1 MLQWILVAILVYV
14 VYYLVNKYEKRL
26 NDLNEIIELNKSEIT
41 TNKELIEKNR
51 SKIDVNHEKI
61 QHNKKN
67 IDLNQEILTKL
78 KD

>member
-26 NDLNEIIELNKSEIT
+26 NDLTEIIELNKSEIT

-51 SKIDVNHEKI
+51 SKIDTNHEKI
-61 QHNKKN
+61 QHNKKK

>member
-1 MLQWILVAILVYV
+1 MLQWILVAVLVYV

-26 NDLNEIIELNKSEIT
+26 NALNEIIELNRSEIN
-41 TNKELIEKNR
+41 TNKELIKTNK
-51 SKIDVNHEKI
+51 SKLDTHHEKI

-67 IDLNQEILTKL
+67 IELNQEILTKL